1 MAAGTITPRP
11 LSLAGRGG
19 VGRARCDG
27 RAGARL
33 YWRFGGDD
41 RSGGGAALQGDELA
55 RRIVDSLVDRQ
66 AEDVVL
72 LDLTGLAAFADY
84 FVIATAT
91 SERQIG
97 ALVDA
102 VVDGAPGQRARRE
115 GGADGGWVL
124 VEVGSVVA
132 HLFSREQR
140 VYYDLEGLW
149 QRAHEV
155 VRVQ

>member
-1 MAAGTITPRP
+1 MEPR
-11 LSLAGRGG
+11 A
-19 VGRARCDG
+19 
-27 RAGARL
+27 
-33 YWRFGGDD
+33 
-41 RSGGGAALQGDELA
+41 RSGGGALEGDEIA
-55 RRIVDSLVDRQ
+55 RSLVDLLVDRQ

-72 LDLTGLAAFADY
+72 LDLAALAAFADY

-91 SERQIG
+91 SDRQMA

-102 VVDGAPGQRARRE
+102 VADGAPGQRIHRE
-115 GGADGGWVL
+115 GDAAGGWVL
-124 VEVGSVVA
+124 LEVGVVVV

-140 VYYDLEGLW
+140 AYYDLEGLW

>member
-1 MAAGTITPRP
+1 VIVR
-11 LSLAGRGG
+11 
-19 VGRARCDG
+19 RC
-27 RAGARL
+27 RL
-33 YWRFGGDD
+33 EP
-41 RSGGGAALQGDELA
+41 SELA
-55 RRIVDSLVDRQ
+55 RRIVDLLVDRQ

-102 VVDGAPGQRARRE
+102 VERGLAASRGPAVRRE
-115 GGADGGWVL
+115 GEAAGGWVL
-124 VEVGSVVA
+124 LEAGPVVA

-140 VYYDLEGLW
+140 AYYDLEGLW
-149 QRAHEV
+149 RRAHEV